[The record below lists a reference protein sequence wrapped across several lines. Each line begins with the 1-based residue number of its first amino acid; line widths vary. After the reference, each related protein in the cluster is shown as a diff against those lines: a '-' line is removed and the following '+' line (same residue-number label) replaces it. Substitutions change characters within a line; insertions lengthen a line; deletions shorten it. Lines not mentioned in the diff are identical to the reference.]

1 MTAPQR
7 LTEPQ
12 YLTVPARLQIQTPAP
27 PPCTGAG
34 RANADSQYDAWQSHV
49 TRITAVREEVAG
61 VRTYDLVFRDPAVG
75 AAYRFAPGQFNMLYL
90 PGIGEAAI
98 SISSDPLV
106 HDAVGHTVRAVGNV
120 TEALARLGRGNE
132 VILRGPF
139 GTAWPLAELRG
150 HDIVIATGGVG
161 LASLRATL
169 CHLMH
174 ERTAYGRIS
183 LLLGAKTP
191 AGLLYPSEYAAW
203 RRHGIDVRLS
213 VDQADGH
220 WRGEVGLVTALFDGL
235 DLAADRTG
243 LLCCGP
249 EPMMEAVV
257 ARARAGG
264 INTASCYLSM
274 ERNMSCAARLCGLCQ
289 FGPEFVCRDGP
300 VFAYDRIARFLAVP
314 NL

>member
-7 LTEPQ
+7 LTK
-12 YLTVPARLQIQTPAP
+12 PARLQIQATPA
-27 PPCTGAG
+27 CTGAG
-34 RANADSQYDAWQSHV
+34 PLNASQPGADCQHDAWQSHV
-49 TRITAVREEVAG
+49 TRIDAVREEVAG
-61 VRTYDLVFRDPAVG
+61 VRTYDLVFRDPAIGVT
-75 AAYRFAPGQFNMLYL
+75 YRFAPGQFNMLYL

-120 TEALARLGRGNE
+120 TQALARLGRGDE

-139 GTAWPLAELRG
+139 GAAWPLAELRG

-161 LASLRATL
+161 LASLRSAV
-169 CHLMH
+169 CHLVH

-183 LLLGAKTP
+183 LLFGAKTP
-191 AGLLYPSEYAAW
+191 AGLLYPSEYEAW
-203 RRHGIDVRLS
+203 RRQGIDVRLS
-213 VDQADGH
+213 VDRADDG
-220 WRGEVGLVTALFDGL
+220 WQGAVGLVTALFDGL
-235 DLAADRTG
+235 APAAGRTA

-257 ARARAGG
+257 ARASAGG
-264 INTASCYLSM
+264 IGTASCYLSL

-300 VFAYDRIARFLAVP
+300 VFAYDRIARFLTVT